1 MRLVIGVLTFCAL
14 LIYVQWSHPE
24 CSMAD
29 MVGVDWLACVTNLK
43 LGETP

>member
-1 MRLVIGVLTFCAL
+1 MRLFIGFVTVCAV

-29 MVGVDWLACVTNLK
+29 MVGVDWLACVTDLK
-43 LGETP
+43 LVETP